1 MSNTTLHFNYCR
13 FPIDILGVFT
23 KTFPRTVNRLCFGE
37 QVDFERGHEE
47 FLTEFG
53 KDIQSVTF
61 YQCKHLNDKE
71 FLYLIKFF
79 PDLKELEIKAHF
91 LSVDEIFGKNT
102 KLVNDENREELRQV
116 FKKLKCFSTECCYV
130 SPYQFNDLVELMP
143 ALEGIKVSYISTFE
157 SCLTPRTISAF
168 VRQRE
173 RQLQFLECGDSAS
186 DGIDDRFCDELSQL
200 TDLQLKKF
208 TFSMKSVR
216 EEALRAFLNTQ
227 SQLEVIEIFHSWK
240 MTCNIVEFIGENLLN
255 LKVLAL
261 KNGVPRLKGLSF
273 MRGLKE
279 LRELYLIDNRD
290 VMSTF
295 KFNDDFH
302 VAFGLEEKFP
312 LLQKLCLD
320 NMIRGICVSCWEKI
334 AIAFPNVKHLSLFR
348 NKIEDSCLPVIFKNF
363 KHLEELYLNR
373 CNQIS
378 NIGMLDLNN
387 KSNDGEKVRYPLST
401 LTNLR
406 VLHLKRCTNISDK
419 TFLELGHMPNLR
431 DLDLSEVDVTRAA
444 VEAIV
449 NKCPKLER
457 LTFNECPNFNN
468 YCLKSICETLR
479 RLKYLNISRTKH
491 ALDWSVVA
499 NNCQYLQILIAEGC
513 GVTCKEIYEI
523 FEKVPSLVY
532 LKCSTLG
539 IRRFEHRRDK
549 IFYDYE

>member
-13 FPIDILGVFT
+13 FPIDIIDVFN
-23 KTFPRTVNRLCFGE
+23 KTFPRTVNRLRFGE
-37 QVDFERGHEE
+37 LVDFERGHEE
-47 FLTEFG
+47 FLTDFG
-53 KDIQSVTF
+53 KDIESVTF
-61 YQCKHLNDKE
+61 CQCKQLNDKE

-91 LSVDEIFGKNT
+91 LSVDEIFGRNT

-116 FKKLKCFSTECCYV
+116 FKKLRCFSTECCYV
-130 SPYQFNDLVELMP
+130 SPQQFNDLVELMP

-186 DGIDDRFCDELSQL
+186 DGIDDRFFDELSQL

-216 EEALRAFLNTQ
+216 EEALKSFLNTQ

-240 MTCNIVEFIGENLLN
+240 MTCEIVEFIGENLLN

-279 LRELYLIDNRD
+279 LRELYLVDNRD

-302 VAFGLEEKFP
+302 VAFGLEETFP
-312 LLQKLCLD
+312 LLEKLSMD
-320 NMIRGICVSCWEKI
+320 NMIRGICVSCWEKM
-334 AIAFPNVKHLSLFR
+334 AISFPRLKYLSLYR
-348 NKIEDSCLPVIFKNF
+348 NKVEDSCLPVIFKNF

-378 NIGMLDLNN
+378 DIGMLDLNSTS
-387 KSNDGEKVRYPLST
+387 KDKERYPLST
-401 LTNLR
+401 LSNLR

-419 TFLELGHMPNLR
+419 TFLEMGHMPNLR
-431 DLDLSEVDVTRAA
+431 DVDLSEVAVTREGI
-444 VEAIV
+444 EAIV
-449 NKCPKLER
+449 TKCPKLER
-457 LTFNECPNFNN
+457 LTFNECPYFDNN
-468 YCLKSICETLR
+468 CLKSICETLR
-479 RLKYLNISRTKH
+479 RLKYLNISRAKY
-491 ALDWSVVA
+491 ALDWKVVT
-499 NNCQYLQILIAEGC
+499 NNCHYLQMLIAEGC
-513 GVTCKEIYEI
+513 ALTCKDIYEM
-523 FEKVPSLVY
+523 FEKMPSLVY

-539 IRRFEHRRDK
+539 IRRFEHKRDK
-549 IFYDYE
+549 IFYDYD